1 MILKNNK
8 KGMKTYPNKYQYLL
22 INYGNQIQV
31 LAMHAENDQWITMK
45 CPATARLTYA
55 NRT

>member
-8 KGMKTYPNKYQYLL
+8 KGMKTYPDKYQYLL